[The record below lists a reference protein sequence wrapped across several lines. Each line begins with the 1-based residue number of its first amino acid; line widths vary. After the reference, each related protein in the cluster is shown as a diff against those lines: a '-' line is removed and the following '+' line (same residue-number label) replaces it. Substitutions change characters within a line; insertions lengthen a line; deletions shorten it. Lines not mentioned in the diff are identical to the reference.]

1 MKGAD
6 IKEYIRKEGYTQAE
20 IAKRCNISQQALQQR
35 LSAQSISLTTIEMI
49 ASAMRCS
56 PDKLLKQNYEDD
68 TYMLRQ
74 EITRLRLLLKEK
86 DAEIERLKKQMGEA

>member
-1 MKGAD
+1 MTGAD
-6 IKEYIRKEGYTQAE
+6 IKEYIRAEGFTMTE
-20 IAKRCNISQQALQQR
+20 IARRCN
-35 LSAQSISLTTIEMI
+35 LSAQSLQNRLNAKNISLTTIEMI
-49 ASAMRCS
+49 ASAMRKS